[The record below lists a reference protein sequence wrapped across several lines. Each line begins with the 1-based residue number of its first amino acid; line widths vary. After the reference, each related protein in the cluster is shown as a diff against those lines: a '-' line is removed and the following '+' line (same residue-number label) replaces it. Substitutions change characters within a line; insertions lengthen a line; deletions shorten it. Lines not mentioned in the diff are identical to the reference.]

1 MWISLLWFESSMQC
15 RESYGEVQRQAYMSK
30 VCLLAA
36 RHCWNGWNMYSQNKF
51 SWWKELSISN
61 SVFSNL
67 GLLCLMFQSG
77 VTSND
82 GKQTLELVCRSLE
95 AGPLEYHVSMLG
107 STSNCW
113 FVWVWEVLV
122 PHLLTHAMKL
132 DWTTGVSW
140 IGWTS
145 NVELTPCT
153 WNWSRCPSLF
163 S

>member
-113 FVWVWEVLV
+113 CWGLRSVGASFAHSCYETWLDYWCFLDWMNFKCRIDTVY
-122 PHLLTHAMKL
+122 MKL
-132 DWTTGVSW
+132 
-140 IGWTS
+140 I
-145 NVELTPCT
+145 
-153 WNWSRCPSLF
+153 
-163 S
+163 